1 MHDRPPPADEDY
13 VAPAA
18 GLAILLLILTYL
30 AWKTVA
36 FLRPRNQHSLRSVAI
51 LVLGD
56 IGRSPRMMYH
66 AQSFAECDFV
76 TDVIGYNGSKVIPS
90 LERLPKVQLH
100 HLAEPPSWLRHFP
113 FIITAPFKI
122 FHQIL
127 TILVVLIVDIEEAPE
142 FLLVQNP
149 PSIPT
154 LALAWLVG
162 RIRGSKVI
170 IDWHN
175 LGYSILALKLGE
187 NHVYVRI
194 SKWFE
199 RYFGRTAYA
208 HLFVTQAMRDYLV
221 REWELQGH
229 KIVLHDMPHGQF
241 HRATPQEIHDLFI
254 KLQPAFVAQPSLR
267 GFLPKSSVPYSTPFT
282 STDGSDAATADI
294 LPLPISDTV
303 TQPTFTEIAPPHLRR
318 DRPALVVSSTSW
330 TADEDFG
337 VLIEALGAYE
347 GMARAASEG
356 MTRKASDGKAS
367 PLPKILCIVTGKG
380 PLKTEYMRRVGKL
393 QANWKWVRCVSLWL
407 EAEDYPLLLGSADL
421 GVSLHTSSSA
431 LDLPMKV
438 VDMFGAGTPVCAL
451 DFACISELVKQGKNG
466 LVFKTSEE
474 LAEQMKSL
482 LTGFP
487 SNTPQLDALRATLQ
501 EKNEGLH
508 DDDAHP
514 GGHAHP
520 RSPTRRVSR
529 LPSQTGSMGRAPM
542 SRAESTIDEQ
552 VEDEWEWSS
561 WDVNWAKKVRPLLLW
576 DALGPKVK

>member
-66 AQSFAECDFV
+66 AQSFAECNFV

-221 REWELQGH
+221 REWDLQGH

-267 GFLPKSSVPYSTPFT
+267 DFLPKSSVPYSTPFT
-282 STDGSDAATADI
+282 STDGSDSAA
-294 LPLPISDTV
+294 
-303 TQPTFTEIAPPHLRR
+303 QPTFTEIAPPHLRR

-347 GMARAASEG
+347 GTARKASEGAPGAASEG
-356 MTRKASDGKAS
+356 MAS

-393 QANWKWVRCVSLWL
+393 QATWKWVRCVSLWL
-407 EAEDYPLLLGSADL
+407 EAEDYPLLLGAADL

-451 DFACISELVKQGKNG
+451 DFACISELVKHGKNG
-466 LVFKTSEE
+466 LVFSTSEE

-501 EKNEGLH
+501 AKNEGLH
-508 DDDAHP
+508 DDDGHP

-529 LPSQTGSMGRAPM
+529 LPSGSMGRAQGASM

>member
-36 FLRPRNQHSLRSVAI
+36 FLKPRNQHSLRSVAI

-100 HLAEPPSWLRHFP
+100 HLAEPPSWQRHFP

-187 NHVYVRI
+187 NHLYVRI
-194 SKWFE
+194 SRWFE

-221 REWELQGH
+221 REWDLQGH

-254 KLQPAFVAQPSLR
+254 KLQPAFVAQPSLHD
-267 GFLPKSSVPYSTPFT
+267 FLPRSSVPYSTPFT
-282 STDGSDAATADI
+282 STDGSDSATADI
-294 LPLPISDTV
+294 LPPPIADDV

-356 MTRKASDGKAS
+356 VKEGANAP

-393 QANWKWVRCVSLWL
+393 QADWKWVRCVSLWL
-407 EAEDYPLLLGSADL
+407 EAEDYPVLLGAADL

-451 DFACISELVKQGKNG
+451 DFACISELVKHGKNG

-501 EKNEGLH
+501 AKNEGLH
-508 DDDAHP
+508 DDDGHP

-520 RSPTRRVSR
+520 RSPTRR
-529 LPSQTGSMGRAPM
+529 
-542 SRAESTIDEQ
+542 
-552 VEDEWEWSS
+552 
-561 WDVNWAKKVRPLLLW
+561 
-576 DALGPKVK
+576 

>member
-1 MHDRPPPADEDY
+1 
-13 VAPAA
+13 
-18 GLAILLLILTYL
+18 
-30 AWKTVA
+30 
-36 FLRPRNQHSLRSVAI
+36 
-51 LVLGD
+51 
-56 IGRSPRMMYH
+56 MYH

-221 REWELQGH
+221 REWDLQGH

-267 GFLPKSSVPYSTPFT
+267 DFLPRSSVPYSTPFT
-282 STDGSDAATADI
+282 STDGSDAATANS
-294 LPLPISDTV
+294 LPPPISDDV
-303 TQPTFTEIAPPHLRR
+303 AQPTFTEIAPPHLRS

-347 GMARAASEG
+347 GMAR
-356 MTRKASDGKAS
+356 KASDDAQGAASGGEGGSQKENKSNGAPKEDKDTAKRGKDGAS
-367 PLPKILCIVTGKG
+367 GSQGPLPKILCIVTGKG

-393 QANWKWVRCVSLWL
+393 QANWQWVRCVSLWL
-407 EAEDYPLLLGSADL
+407 EAEDYPLLLGAADL

-451 DFACISELVKQGKNG
+451 DFACISELVKHGKNG

-501 EKNEGLH
+501 AKNEGLH
-508 DDDAHP
+508 DDDGHP
-514 GGHAHP
+514 RGHAHP

-529 LPSQTGSMGRAPM
+529 LPSQVGSVGRAQEASM

>member
-18 GLAILLLILTYL
+18 GLAILLLIITYL

-175 LGYSILALKLGE
+175 LGCSILALKLGE

-241 HRATPQEIHDLFI
+241 HRATPQEIHDVRLPSRS
-254 KLQPAFVAQPSLR
+254 LPPRLPPQVLHTVA
-267 GFLPKSSVPYSTPFT
+267 
-282 STDGSDAATADI
+282 
-294 LPLPISDTV
+294 
-303 TQPTFTEIAPPHLRR
+303 QPTFTEIAPPHLRR

-393 QANWKWVRCVSLWL
+393 QANWQWVRCVSLWL
-407 EAEDYPLLLGSADL
+407 EAEDYPLLLGAADL

-451 DFACISELVKQGKNG
+451 DFACISELVKHGKNG

-474 LAEQMKSL
+474 LAEQMKVCSHVR
-482 LTGFP
+482 FP
-487 SNTPQLDALRATLQ
+487 RPAYQA
-501 EKNEGLH
+501 GL
-508 DDDAHP
+508 
-514 GGHAHP
+514 
-520 RSPTRRVSR
+520 V
-529 LPSQTGSMGRAPM
+529 GRAQGASM